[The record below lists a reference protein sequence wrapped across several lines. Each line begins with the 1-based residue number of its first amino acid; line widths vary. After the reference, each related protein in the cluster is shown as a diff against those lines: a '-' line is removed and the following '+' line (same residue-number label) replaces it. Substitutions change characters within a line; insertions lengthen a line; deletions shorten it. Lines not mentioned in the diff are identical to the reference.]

1 MTADEIKKEVKRLVA
16 GIGGSEIS
24 VHAVRYE
31 GTKHASRADK
41 SVYILTA
48 MDANGDPR
56 TVLIGDRG
64 KTGPALI
71 KIGDAEDAKKF
82 SANAFFLLQN
92 AGYAKSNIVRTPME
106 FNYAGDLWIGCFGT
120 HHHDNPL
127 AQRAF
132 LILCGV
138 DVNETGAFAAAAEK
152 AGIKVKPKDA
162 PVENPYGGNPLWG
175 AL

>member
-1 MTADEIKKEVKRLVA
+1 MTADEIKKEVQRLVA
-16 GIGGSEIS
+16 GIGGAEVS
-24 VHAVRYE
+24 VHAVKCE
-31 GTKHASRADK
+31 GTGHASRPKK
-41 SVYILTA
+41 SIYILTA

-71 KIGDAEDAKKF
+71 KVGGAKDTTLF
-82 SANAFFLLQN
+82 AANALFSLQN
-92 AGYAKSNIVRTPME
+92 AGYPKSGVIKTPME
-106 FNYAGDLWIGCFGT
+106 FARAGDLWIDCFAT

-138 DVNETGAFAAAAEK
+138 DVNEAGAFAAAAEK

-162 PVENPYGGNPLWG
+162 PVENPYGSNPLWG